1 MGSPVEGTR
10 TRTAPCLYDAPR
22 ETGNLDMIAP
32 FPYPAWPDATHLTV
46 INAVAARLANIQ
58 IAAGRALG
66 VGGGLVI
73 W

>member
-1 MGSPVEGTR
+1 
-10 TRTAPCLYDAPR
+10 
-22 ETGNLDMIAP
+22 MIAP